1 MRGLNHLELEV
12 RKGLLSWLDDMSASL
27 DELMSILPE
36 DVEATNDKDAMNA
49 QTWLEQAKPLMFAK
63 CRDYVS
69 PENVI
74 EAATP
79 TSIVLGS
86 AVIGTMLGMPVMSA
100 LVGGL
105 LTRTTKPSK
114 AVDDILNPSN

>member
-1 MRGLNHLELEV
+1 
-12 RKGLLSWLDDMSASL
+12 MSASL

-36 DVEATNDKDAMNA
+36 DVDATNDKDAMNA

-63 CRDYVS
+63 FRDYVS

-74 EAATP
+74 EAAIP

-86 AVIGTMLGMPVMSA
+86 TVIGTMLGMPVLSA

>member
-12 RKGLLSWLDDMSASL
+12 RKGLLLWLDDMSASL

-36 DVEATNDKDAMNA
+36 DVDATNDKDAMNA

-63 CRDYVS
+63 FRDYVS

-74 EAATP
+74 EAAIP

-86 AVIGTMLGMPVMSA
+86 AVIGRMLGMPVMSA

>member
-12 RKGLLSWLDDMSASL
+12 RKGLLLWLDDMSASL

-36 DVEATNDKDAMNA
+36 DVDATNDKDAMNA

-63 CRDYVS
+63 FRDYVS

-74 EAATP
+74 EAAIP

-86 AVIGTMLGMPVMSA
+86 AVIGTM
-100 LVGGL
+100 
-105 LTRTTKPSK
+105 
-114 AVDDILNPSN
+114 